1 MKKTLLATT
10 ALAFAGAT
18 AAAPASAAD
27 MLNVGVGGYMQ
38 QWFGYADRDDKNSDG
53 GVDTQADTE
62 IFFQGSLESD
72 MGLKYTVHVELEGN
86 QMAGGSSTLDES
98 FVRVTGEFGDLEF
111 GSRDHSMVRMH
122 SAISDVG
129 IGLSAGDT
137 QKWIPGAYLDTAGHG
152 SVAGGGDALKL
163 SYISP
168 RVSGLQLG
176 VSYAPDSD
184 NKDDPTT
191 PPNGNDEASW
201 GAGLN
206 FQQGVGDASVT
217 FSLGHRSRSTA
228 ETELRY
234 PTGTWLDRTENDDV
248 RLMLN
253 REKELKKTIKVVT
266 DREKESKS
274 PDAAQTAAAL
284 DAQARI
290 DDSTDGMMM
299 RGDNSTLT
307 NAGMGVT
314 FGAFGFNVA
323 YATSDGG
330 AYKTTVANVG
340 LTQADVTALNAT
352 VEGGNPYTLGE
363 DGKVID
369 SRHMYDP
376 DGDDGPKQAAAETAA
391 NNDPDNDS
399 WAAKKVVED
408 KSKNFDVW
416 GVSVSYT
423 DGPVALS
430 LGHMVHEEDEGGE
443 REATMLSAS
452 YTLAPGVAW
461 RSSIFTAEDTTS
473 HKDVTGGVNEGTGF
487 VTGITLNF

>member
-1 MKKTLLATT
+1 MTT

-27 MLNVGVGGYMQ
+27 KLSVGVGGYMQ
-38 QWFGYADRDDKNSDG
+38 QWFGYVDRDDNTKDKPGNSLSEG
-53 GVDTQADTE
+53 GADTQADTE

-86 QMAGGSSTLDES
+86 QSEGGSSTLDES
-98 FVRVTGEFGDLEF
+98 FARVSGAFGQLEF
-111 GSRDHSMVRMH
+111 GSRDHSMVRLH

-137 QKWIPGAYLDTAGHG
+137 QKWIPGEYLDTAGHG

-184 NKDDPTT
+184 NKDGPTT

-201 GAGLN
+201 GVGLN
-206 FQQGVGDASVT
+206 FQQAVGDASVT

-228 ETELRY
+228 DTEIAFMTGATTNADGVALSPVTVADLAMHNETIEDRPDYL
-234 PTGTWLDRTENDDV
+234 TDADEGLSGTEASD
-248 RLMLN
+248 
-253 REKELKKTIKVVT
+253 I
-266 DREKESKS
+266 
-274 PDAAQTAAAL
+274 L
-284 DAQARI
+284 DAQAAIADAR
-290 DDSTDGMMM
+290 DGMMM
-299 RGDNSTLT
+299 KGDDATLT
-307 NAGMGVT
+307 NAGMAVG

-330 AYKTTVANVG
+330 AYKTEAADVG
-340 LTQADVTALNAT
+340 LTQADVTTLNVA
-352 VEGGNPYTLGE
+352 VDGSPYSLV

-369 SRHMYDP
+369 SRYTYNP
-376 DGDDGPKQAAAETAA
+376 DGDDGPKPAAAESAA
-391 NNDPDNDS
+391 NNDLDNDS
-399 WAAKKVVED
+399 WVAKKVVED
-408 KSKNFDVW
+408 RSKNFDVW

-423 DGPVALS
+423 DGPMALS
-430 LGHMVHEEDEGGE
+430 LGHMVHEEDDGG
-443 REATMLSAS
+443 RPCSRPATRWRR
-452 YTLAPGVAW
+452 AW
-461 RSSIFTAEDTTS
+461 LGRARSSPSRTRRATRT
-473 HKDVTGGVNEGTGF
+473 
-487 VTGITLNF
+487 